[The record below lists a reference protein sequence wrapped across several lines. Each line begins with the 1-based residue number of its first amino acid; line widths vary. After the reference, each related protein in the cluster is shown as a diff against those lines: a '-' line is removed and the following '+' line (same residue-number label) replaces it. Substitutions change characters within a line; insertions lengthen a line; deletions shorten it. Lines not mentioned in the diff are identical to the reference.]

1 MTSLINKPEDQ
12 QNTSSAALK
21 ALRGEYYVS
30 EDWHQADLDVIFYKQ
45 WLFAGHSTEIPKKG
59 DFFTFSVGT
68 ENVIVTR
75 QADGTLKA
83 FNNICRH
90 RGARV
95 CLEGK
100 GSVGRTFTCPYHAW
114 SYGVDGKLIG
124 APQMPAN
131 FDKSDYGLKQVWVE
145 EFQTLVFVSFADE
158 RPESVA
164 EMFSD
169 VDLSL
174 WDLENSKVAKELTY
188 EIEANWKLV
197 SENFI
202 ECYHCSVVHPELC
215 AVYDPSLS
223 VVGARVS
230 DLQHVLSDDEDVPDT
245 YHEFSV
251 EGFLRPG
258 MQALSIDGKYAV
270 NKLLGRDGNH
280 PSKAG
285 ALYSFPNIALGLSPD
300 YVLTQSW
307 YPVSPTRTRFRQT
320 FVVHKDAE
328 PGVDYDVEHLVK
340 LMDITAKED
349 LDVCG
354 LQDVVASR
362 AYEPGPYHPDLELA
376 VINWMKTYHHL
387 HAKAQGRK

>member
-1 MTSLINKPEDQ
+1 MTTIESAEVKP
-12 QNTSSAALK
+12 TGTSAALK
-21 ALRGEYYVS
+21 ALTGDHYVS
-30 EDWHQADLDVIFYKQ
+30 EDWYKADLDVIFYKQ
-45 WLFAGHSTEIPKKG
+45 WLFAGHGTEIPNKG
-59 DFFTFSVGT
+59 DFFAFSVGT

-75 QADGTLKA
+75 QADGSLKA
-83 FNNICRH
+83 LHNVCRH
-90 RGARV
+90 RGTRICVEEQGTA
-95 CLEGK
+95 
-100 GSVGRTFTCPYHAW
+100 GRTFSCPYHAW

-124 APQMPAN
+124 APQMPGN
-131 FDKSDYGLKQVWVE
+131 FDKSEYGLKEAWVE
-145 EFQTLVFVSFADE
+145 EFQTLIFVNFSEEKPKPISEDFA
-158 RPESVA
+158 
-164 EMFSD
+164 D

-174 WDLENSKVAKELTY
+174 WALDDSKVVKELTY

-202 ECYHCSVVHPELC
+202 ECYHCTVVHPELC
-215 AVYDPSLS
+215 AIYDPALS
-223 VVGARVS
+223 VVGERVS
-230 DLQHVLSDDEDVPDT
+230 DLQHVITDEDVPDT

-258 MQALSIDGKYAV
+258 MRSLTMDGKLAV
-270 NKLLGRDGNH
+270 AKQMGRDGKH
-280 PSKAG
+280 PTTAG
-285 ALYSFPNIALGLSPD
+285 ALYAFPNFTIGLSPD
-300 YVLTQSW
+300 HMLTQSW
-307 YPVSPTRTRFRQT
+307 FPVSPTRTRFRQT

-328 PGVDYDVEHLVK
+328 PGVDFDVDKLVQ

-387 HAKAQGRK
+387 HEQAK